1 MTEMVVCGDGGHNV
15 PPALDSIV
23 IRASTHN
30 RRPLLVVDLDD
41 RHHPRLR
48 QWVRQR
54 RVAYIERGW
63 VVDSVDPATRVE
75 RFLAGRPK
83 GVR

>member
-1 MTEMVVCGDGGHNV
+1 M
-15 PPALDSIV
+15 PPALDNIV
-23 IRASTHN
+23 IRASMN
-30 RRPLLVVDLDD
+30 IRRPLLVVDLDD

-54 RVAYIERGW
+54 WVAYMERGW
-63 VVDSVDPATRVE
+63 VVDSVGPATRVE

-83 GVR
+83 GAR